1 MTNYNGSEF
10 IKTTNRMDENAPQN
24 NKLSKNEKAEIL
36 FLTSCQESAILIKYP
51 RLRIVA
57 GVIQEEVFLMAKV
70 NETYETM
77 AVYSLKNG
85 EEGVKALNE
94 KFTALIEANG
104 TMESVNEW
112 GKRKLAY
119 EINYEAE
126 GYYVLYTFTSKPDFP
141 AELDRV
147 FKITDGVMRS
157 MTTVK

>member
-1 MTNYNGSEF
+1 
-10 IKTTNRMDENAPQN
+10 
-24 NKLSKNEKAEIL
+24 
-36 FLTSCQESAILIKYP
+36 
-51 RLRIVA
+51 
-57 GVIQEEVFLMAKV
+57 MAKV

-141 AELDRV
+141 AELERV
-147 FKITDGVMRS
+147 YGITDGIIRDIVIKREED
-157 MTTVK
+157 